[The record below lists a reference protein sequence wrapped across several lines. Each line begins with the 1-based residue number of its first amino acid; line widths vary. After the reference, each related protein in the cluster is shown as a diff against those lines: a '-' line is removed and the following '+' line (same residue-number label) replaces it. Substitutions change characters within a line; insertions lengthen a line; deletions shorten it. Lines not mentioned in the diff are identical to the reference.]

1 MILPTD
7 EQVKALFTILR
18 KDADASGFGSMVP
31 DEKLQTT
38 AREGAV
44 AVVNAKGQTK

>member
-1 MILPTD
+1 MIIPSED
-7 EQVKALFTILR
+7 QVQALFKILR

-44 AVVNAKGQTK
+44 AVVNTKGNDK

>member
-1 MILPTD
+1 MVLPSD
-7 EQVKALFTILR
+7 EQVQALFKILR

-44 AVVNAKGQTK
+44 AVVNAKGNVK